1 MAIKLHIT
9 SPIRNPIV
17 PVPKTGGGVKLH
29 LTAPVVSRPNDVG
42 TAPVSTY
49 KPFVPAPSV
58 LAKPAPTLY
67 NPSIIPTFNKAG
79 VLEKNPATQTANLM
93 TGLDYFNR
101 YAETALSTLGILTD
115 TYTGY
120 AWNKDTWSIAK
131 QRIAE
136 SYSQIWSPP
145 ALTAAGVPAAV
156 GQAAGNILSLAG
168 EAIVAWQMG
177 KAVVQTTQQL
187 QTTGRRIWGMGKI
200 DEVLTA
206 VDDLKARVSAAGEG
220 ATVMPESQSYETLI
234 SSVARASENP
244 TQETMGQMMS
254 DYATAIQ
261 KSTVV
266 LPTEQTQLTGT
277 VPTPPVTDAL
287 VKLADT
293 LANPDTQASLATF
306 VKALPANITPGIAAV
321 PLTVRGAGVPVGQ
334 PVTVAKP
341 PTTLAEIP
349 KAVPVGQ
356 PQTVSGVKL
365 HVLQPSAIVQR
376 AAAQPVAQVAPAP
389 VVAPVTWTTEKV
401 VSAIRS
407 GQGLIPQEVL
417 VQFAKDNPN
426 GIVDSEG
433 KLIKVVVPV
442 TAEGQTWEPKVV
454 KVVLPDGSTDFPT
467 TKREVAQVTPVTP
480 QISPVA
486 TISIGQHSVSTST
499 PATAPQNAPVAEVV
513 PAVSKAEITPSIEQ
527 PSVVPVGAGAIQ
539 DSVVETQLVAAIKT
553 KIRGAKVTRL
563 PDTAEGSL
571 RFLVET
577 SHTIVLRQVSDK
589 LARLKGILINNTG
602 ASTSREFVFD
612 RAIAESSVAK
622 YSPSVTNITPLP
634 AGQTGLGEV
643 VPQVTNITEPFPVS
657 GTSNTIPTD
666 NDTIS
671 RITVALDK
679 VAAAKKS
686 GGITKQTIDEFYQA
700 MVEAKV
706 PAKAIYWKA
715 YHKIEN
721 VASPEKRTAMVADAV
736 QKYNDKVLAEQMA
749 RGKASAAV
757 KRVTAEKF
765 TALKEQ
771 TQEQIE
777 KNGQELMAKA
787 KKAMEGQKFGEDLA
801 LAQKKAQAER
811 IIAALKERQKDL
823 LKTQEWMRAEAER
836 KAKDIA
842 ERAKLIASIKGVSIK
857 TAEERRAV
865 QTATAG
871 VKGAEKLF
879 EKESSTQFA
888 MLAEK
893 VGLHVNQRPTIP
905 SEQEISLPE
914 LRQLEAKVRALRDLG
929 IEKRDAMKLARR
941 QYIEGTAD
949 AITAQI
955 LTSVKPST
963 IPNVG
968 EESHVRT
975 RSNQLREDIQWIADE
990 KGRKVWQFQELDG
1003 FKDGTITKALYDNAI
1018 RMENAVRSSVR
1029 TVLERITAR
1038 LEKGGITG
1046 KTYNVERTLPNGQVV
1061 TQAQVLLV
1069 AINSLR
1075 QDNLYHLMA
1084 GNKYTEE
1091 TIAQSIQSMTP
1102 EEVDVANM
1110 MLDNYG
1116 GSWPAVNA
1124 AYEYSNSGESLPE
1137 LENYVHIELERGD
1150 TVGQPEGRSATELLH
1165 QDVIDRGWIQNST
1178 TKDWEKSRVPRSA
1191 IPLREDPIATFI
1203 SYIGQTTDFIHREG
1217 VSQDIL
1223 QIVKDVHVK
1232 DAFTIRMGREGYRS
1246 VLQYAKDLGNPAGA
1260 LGLQAVPPQWR
1271 KLERLVRNSRLAV
1284 SCSILALRASKMVT
1298 AGASYMTS
1306 AGQFGPETMMYGTA
1320 KLVSNPNAAMRLIKE
1335 FMPVLYDRVLD
1346 PIRTEAEVTMS
1357 ELEKNWQRGVS
1368 KLRDWENVTFRIADT
1383 TDIASAAIG
1392 GLARAQRE
1400 HPERTLEE
1408 NAFEVQRAILAT
1420 HASELVE
1427 DKSDVYKQS
1436 ELARI
1441 FTAFT
1446 GEATAAADYLN
1457 YLGRGSA
1464 KGKIPAHR
1472 AFRQL
1477 LFTVVGVAL
1486 IMRLAD
1492 RIARGRE
1499 KNPNAGK
1506 WYDTWWGY
1514 VALEA
1519 IENMIPILG
1528 RYITQGL
1535 QGMTWGSAPV
1545 ALQPFEVIKNIFS
1558 SASKGNW
1565 KAVAGFIIELGGYV
1579 TAAPVKGYL
1588 EAQKWLFP
1596 NNPVPKPSGGSTTLP
1611 SFGVPHLPL
1620 PKLP

>member
-1 MAIKLHIT
+1 LYKLLL
-9 SPIRNPIV
+9 
-17 PVPKTGGGVKLH
+17 TGGRMDAYSEIYGTVKGAE
-29 LTAPVVSRPNDVG
+29 TAVSNLIATVQ
-42 TAPVSTY
+42 
-49 KPFVPAPSV
+49 
-58 LAKPAPTLY
+58 
-67 NPSIIPTFNKAG
+67 
-79 VLEKNPATQTANLM
+79 NPATSLSEVQAATSKLSGMDIFKQLSSAIANPEIAAIPTVSGMGIPVGLPTTAAKPV
-93 TGLDYFNR
+93 T
-101 YAETALSTLGILTD
+101 TLST
-115 TYTGY
+115 
-120 AWNKDTWSIAK
+120 
-131 QRIAE
+131 
-136 SYSQIWSPP
+136 
-145 ALTAAGVPAAV
+145 
-156 GQAAGNILSLAG
+156 
-168 EAIVAWQMG
+168 
-177 KAVVQTTQQL
+177 
-187 QTTGRRIWGMGKI
+187 
-200 DEVLTA
+200 
-206 VDDLKARVSAAGEG
+206 
-220 ATVMPESQSYETLI
+220 
-234 SSVARASENP
+234 
-244 TQETMGQMMS
+244 
-254 DYATAIQ
+254 
-261 KSTVV
+261 
-266 LPTEQTQLTGT
+266 
-277 VPTPPVTDAL
+277 
-287 VKLADT
+287 
-293 LANPDTQASLATF
+293 
-306 VKALPANITPGIAAV
+306 
-321 PLTVRGAGVPVGQ
+321 
-334 PVTVAKP
+334 
-341 PTTLAEIP
+341 IP

-365 HVLQPSAIVQR
+365 HVLQPTAKAPLPISATVG
-376 AAAQPVAQVAPAP
+376 QPVAQVAP
-389 VVAPVTWTTEKV
+389 TSWTTEKV

-407 GQGLIPQEVL
+407 GQGLIPEEAL
-417 VQFAKDNPN
+417 VQFAKDHPD
-426 GIVDSEG
+426 GVIQPDG

-442 TAEGQTWEPKVV
+442 SAEGQTWPQKVV
-454 KVVLPDGSTDFPT
+454 KVVQPDGSLDFPT
-467 TKREVAQVTPVTP
+467 AKGVTLAATPQTNPPAAISTQETRIPTPPVVTPPQIAQETPVVDSSTIKMGTTDLYAKGYANLKEQMALVPDLEPILDAFQKEHGIRPKYMNLGGQANLSSPDGIEFSPTTDKEIYYDRVNVDPFNTQVEIEEELNGLAETYGARRVTNVFSLFHELSHNLVPGEGNKVEHKVNDIALAETKRYLTPP
-480 QISPVA
+480 
-486 TISIGQHSVSTST
+486 
-499 PATAPQNAPVAEVV
+499 PVAESA
-513 PAVSKAEITPSIEQ
+513 PTPPISKMETPPSTEQ
-527 PSVVPVGAGAIQ
+527 PSVVPAGKPA
-539 DSVVETQLVAAIKT
+539 
-553 KIRGAKVTRL
+553 
-563 PDTAEGSL
+563 
-571 RFLVET
+571 
-577 SHTIVLRQVSDK
+577 
-589 LARLKGILINNTG
+589 
-602 ASTSREFVFD
+602 
-612 RAIAESSVAK
+612 
-622 YSPSVTNITPLP
+622 VTNTAPLP
-634 AGQTGLGEV
+634 AGQTTSGQEV
-643 VPQVTNITEPFPVS
+643 TPLNTAVEPSATS
-657 GTSNTIPTD
+657 GTSETVPL
-666 NDTIS
+666 
-671 RITVALDK
+671 ITAALEK
-679 VAAAKKS
+679 VVAAKKS

-700 MVEAKV
+700 MVDAGV
-706 PAKAIYWKA
+706 PRDAIHWKA

-721 VASPEKRTAMVADAV
+721 VASPEKRMAMVADEWD
-736 QKYNDKVLAEQMA
+736 KYNKKVLAEQMA
-749 RGKASAAV
+749 RGKASAVA

-811 IIAALKERQKDL
+811 IIATLKERQKDL

-842 ERAKLIASIKGVSIK
+842 ERARLIASIKGVSIK

-871 VKGAEKLF
+871 IKGAEKLF

-893 VGLHVNQRPTIP
+893 VGLHVNQRPTVP

-929 IEKRDAMKLARR
+929 IKKRDAMKLARR

-968 EESHVRT
+968 EESHVRA

-1003 FKDGTITKALYDNAI
+1003 FKRGVITEHLYDNALQ
-1018 RMENAVRSSVR
+1018 MENAVRSSVR
-1029 TVLERITAR
+1029 TVLERITTR
-1038 LEKGGITG
+1038 LEKDGITG
-1046 KTYNVERTLPNGQVV
+1046 KTYNVERILPNGQVV

-1091 TIAQSIQSMTP
+1091 TIAQAIQSMTP

-1110 MLDNYG
+1110 MIDDYG

-1124 AYEYSNSGESLPE
+1124 TYEYSHNGESLPE

-1165 QDVIDRGWIQNST
+1165 QDVLDRGWIQNST

-1203 SYIGQTTDFIHREG
+1203 SYLGQTTDFIHREG

-1271 KLERLVRNSRLAV
+1271 KLERIVRNSRLAV
-1284 SCSILALRASKMVT
+1284 SCSILALRTSKMVT
-1298 AGASYMTS
+1298 AFASYATS
-1306 AGQFGPETMMYGTA
+1306 AGQFGPETMLYGTM
-1320 KLVSNPNAAMRLIKE
+1320 KLIGNPNAAMRIIKE
-1335 FMPVLYDRVLD
+1335 YMPVLYDRVLD

-1436 ELARI
+1436 EIARI

-1446 GEATAAADYLN
+1446 GEATAASDYLN

-1464 KGKIPAHR
+1464 RGKIPAHR
-1472 AFRQL
+1472 TFRQL
-1477 LFTVVGVAL
+1477 LFTIVGVAL

-1492 RIARGRE
+1492 RISRGRE

-1514 VALEA
+1514 AALSA

-1535 QGMTWGSAPV
+1535 QGMVWGSAPV

-1565 KAVAGFIIELGGYV
+1565 KAVAGFIIELGGYI
-1579 TAAPVKGYL
+1579 TALPVKGYL
-1588 EAQKWLFP
+1588 EAKKWLFP
-1596 NNPVPKPSGGSTTLP
+1596 NNPVPKPSGGSTSLPDFGAPHLTLP
-1611 SFGVPHLPL
+1611 HP
-1620 PKLP
+1620 

>member
-1 MAIKLHIT
+1 M
-9 SPIRNPIV
+9 
-17 PVPKTGGGVKLH
+17 
-29 LTAPVVSRPNDVG
+29 
-42 TAPVSTY
+42 
-49 KPFVPAPSV
+49 
-58 LAKPAPTLY
+58 
-67 NPSIIPTFNKAG
+67 
-79 VLEKNPATQTANLM
+79 
-93 TGLDYFNR
+93 
-101 YAETALSTLGILTD
+101 TALSATSVRTPKFGEVPLAKFTDWFMSPGPNVPKNSKGQPVVPLRNLPFGDENPHLNWERTTDAGGNKVYLAPWNDPSVKNDTINKMFYSVGGILTGIVMFLSAVVANSLGTRKAVSELSQHD
-115 TYTGY
+115 LQLGQELGQQKTEQLVQSTSGYQYTEDIQAALASSRNANQTLGY
-120 AWNKDTWSIAK
+120 IQQNVSSAMKQFSDDEIRGLVTRAGWDMTGDEINNMIAGL
-131 QRIAE
+131 RASTTAPNVPAISTDAITSFVNSTLTE
-136 SYSQIWSPP
+136 SGTRVGNMTQLLLAIGDALPQPPP
-145 ALTAAGVPAAV
+145 ALA
-156 GQAAGNILSLAG
+156 NILIPLLSAQHPTQAIADSVEKDATIFFQNLRSEISTGSWKRLA
-168 EAIVAWQMG
+168 VPVG
-177 KAVVQTTQQL
+177 KATTKA
-187 QTTGRRIWGMGKI
+187 TT
-200 DEVLTA
+200 
-206 VDDLKARVSAAGEG
+206 
-220 ATVMPESQSYETLI
+220 
-234 SSVARASENP
+234 
-244 TQETMGQMMS
+244 
-254 DYATAIQ
+254 
-261 KSTVV
+261 
-266 LPTEQTQLTGT
+266 
-277 VPTPPVTDAL
+277 
-287 VKLADT
+287 
-293 LANPDTQASLATF
+293 
-306 VKALPANITPGIAAV
+306 
-321 PLTVRGAGVPVGQ
+321 VGQ

-341 PTTLAEIP
+341 STALAEIP
-349 KAVPVGQ
+349 KAVPVGNIIPAGPTQ
-356 PQTVSGVKL
+356 KVHLHIPAQLALPAPIVSPNISAPSVQESDWGERSPTTGLRTTVHEVAFTTRDGVNHNGIVVQDGQGKL
-365 HVLQPSAIVQR
+365 YGISKSEIPAGSVPPIETPTVR
-376 AAAQPVAQVAPAP
+376 GVPAQAAP
-389 VVAPVTWTTEKV
+389 VVETT
-401 VSAIRS
+401 
-407 GQGLIPQEVL
+407 IP
-417 VQFAKDNPN
+417 
-426 GIVDSEG
+426 
-433 KLIKVVVPV
+433 
-442 TAEGQTWEPKVV
+442 
-454 KVVLPDGSTDFPT
+454 
-467 TKREVAQVTPVTP
+467 
-480 QISPVA
+480 
-486 TISIGQHSVSTST
+486 
-499 PATAPQNAPVAEVV
+499 
-513 PAVSKAEITPSIEQ
+513 ITPSTEKGAVVQPIVPKVGRFASPSKYGEPIDVVITKKVPSEQDILGIANESADASIIPARAGIVVTRIEDNNGIDVSLRWGKRDAVGSVVASYHIDKGLANQ
-527 PSVVPVGAGAIQ
+527 PSI
-539 DSVVETQLVAAIKT
+539 
-553 KIRGAKVTRL
+553 
-563 PDTAEGSL
+563 
-571 RFLVET
+571 
-577 SHTIVLRQVSDK
+577 
-589 LARLKGILINNTG
+589 
-602 ASTSREFVFD
+602 
-612 RAIAESSVAK
+612 
-622 YSPSVTNITPLP
+622 TNIAPLP
-634 AGQTGLGEV
+634 AGQTGLTGQEV
-643 VPQVTNITEPFPVS
+643 APLNTAVEPS
-657 GTSNTIPTD
+657 ATQGTSNTIPTD
-666 NDTIS
+666 NNTIS
-671 RITVALDK
+671 RITAALDR
-679 VAAAKKS
+679 VTAAKKS
-686 GGITKQTIDEFYQA
+686 GGITKRIIDEFYQA
-700 MVEAKV
+700 MVAAKV
-706 PAKAIYWKA
+706 PTNALHWKA

-721 VASPEKRTAMVADAV
+721 MPSLDKRKAMVADAV
-736 QKYNDKVLAEQMA
+736 KKYNDKVLAEQMA
-749 RGKASAAV
+749 RGKASTVA
-757 KRVTAEKF
+757 KRITAEKF

-801 LAQKKAQAER
+801 LAQKKVQAER
-811 IIAALKERQKDL
+811 IIAALKERAKNL

-842 ERAKLIASIKGVSIK
+842 ERARLIASIKGVSIK

-871 VKGAEKLF
+871 VKGTEKLF
-879 EKESSTQFA
+879 EKESSTQFP
-888 MLAEK
+888 MLAER
-893 VGLHVNQRPTIP
+893 VGLHVNQRPAVP
-905 SEQEISLPE
+905 SEQEISLPD

-929 IEKRDAMKLARR
+929 IEKRDAMKLARTE
-941 QYIEGTAD
+941 YLNKTAD

-955 LTSVKPST
+955 LTSVKPSS

-968 EESHVRT
+968 EESHVRV
-975 RSNQLREDIQWIADE
+975 RSNQLKEDIQWIADE

-1003 FKDGTITKALYDNAI
+1003 FKDGTITTTLYDNAI
-1018 RMENAVRSSVR
+1018 KMENAVRSSVR
-1029 TVLERITAR
+1029 TVQERITERIA
-1038 LEKGGITG
+1038 KDGITG

-1091 TIAQSIQSMTP
+1091 TIAQAIQSMTP

-1110 MLDNYG
+1110 MIDDYG

-1124 AYEYSNSGESLPE
+1124 AYEYSHNGESLPE

-1150 TVGQPEGRSATELLH
+1150 TVGQPEGRGATELLH
-1165 QDVIDRGWIQNST
+1165 QDVIDRGWVQNST

-1271 KLERLVRNSRLAV
+1271 QLERVIRNSRLAV

-1306 AGQFGPETMMYGTA
+1306 MGQFGPETMLYGTV
-1320 KLVSNPNAAMRLIKE
+1320 KLISNPNAAMRVIKE

-1357 ELEKNWQRGVS
+1357 DLEKNWQRGVS

-1392 GLARAQRE
+1392 GLARATRE
-1400 HPERTLEE
+1400 HPERTIEE

-1436 ELARI
+1436 EIARI

-1457 YLGRGSA
+1457 YLGRGAA
-1464 KGKIPAHR
+1464 KGKVPAHR

-1477 LFTVVGVAL
+1477 LFTIVGVAL
-1486 IMRLAD
+1486 VMRLAD
-1492 RIARGRE
+1492 RISRGRE

-1514 VALEA
+1514 VALSA

-1545 ALQPFEVIKNIFS
+1545 ALQPFEIIKNIFS

-1588 EAQKWLFP
+1588 EAKKWLFP
-1596 NNPVPKPSGGSTTLP
+1596 AQTAPPSGPTSRPTPST
-1611 SFGVPHLPL
+1611 VRPHLII
-1620 PKLP
+1620 PKRP